1 MNEIRCPNCESTDF
15 VYWERGTITY
25 GVLEAPQE
33 GSVLIG
39 KAREED
45 VEESGFYCE
54 HCDTA
59 VPELDELRKEFA
71 I

>member
-1 MNEIRCPNCESTDF
+1 MSEVKCPNCESTDF

-25 GVLEAPQE
+25 GVLEAEDGQ
-33 GSVLIG
+33 VLVG

-45 VEESGFYCE
+45 VEESGYYCE
-54 HCDTA
+54 HCDAA
-59 VPELDELRKEFA
+59 VSELDDLEKEFA